1 MNILRIE
8 LSYYQRMNLS
18 AVGNR
23 EHQCRCLTF
32 HTYCLLLLVSA
43 ARLMPR
49 SQRSAGCA
57 AAAASPAPANLIF
70 DPLNAGL
77 AGHQAPAHRG

>member
-1 MNILRIE
+1 MNIH
-8 LSYYQRMNLS
+8 YTYMNLS
-18 AVGNR
+18 AVDKEPGT
-23 EHQCRCLTF
+23 LMTF
-32 HTYCLLLLVSA
+32 HAYCLLVSV

-49 SQRSAGCA
+49 SQRSAGCG
-57 AAAASPAPANLIF
+57 AAAASPVPAPAPANLIF

>member
-1 MNILRIE
+1 
-8 LSYYQRMNLS
+8 MNLS
-18 AVGNR
+18 DVDKEPGK
-23 EHQCRCLTF
+23 LITF
-32 HTYCLLLLVSA
+32 HAYCLLVSV

-49 SQRSAGCA
+49 SQRSAGCG

>member
-8 LSYYQRMNLS
+8 LSNYQRMNLS
-18 AVGNR
+18 AVGIR
-23 EHQCRCLTF
+23 ERQCRCLTF
-32 HTYCLLLLVSA
+32 PALCLLVSV

-49 SQRSAGCA
+49 SQRSAGCV
-57 AAAASPAPANLIF
+57 AAAASSAPARLIF